1 MDSKFVL
8 NGFDSPIIEA
18 GIDNLS
24 LYDKGSLKS
33 DMNPVIAATTKVEFP
48 LPLNPKNLFLPLMD
62 KESAQ
67 PPSISFMEES
77 APISLEPQDLLEAN
91 FSCME
96 SPIKDLPLSTP
107 SKKSSPS
114 KIGLEI
120 SPLVMWIMIFNPLL
134 VIMKTFPK

>member
-1 MDSKFVL
+1 MDSKFGL

-18 GIDNLS
+18 GIDNLP
-24 LYDKGSLKS
+24 LYDNHANLALPTLDKGSLKS
-33 DMNPVIAATTKVEFP
+33 DMNHVIAATTKVEFP
-48 LPLNPKNLFLPLMD
+48 LPLNPKNLFLPFMD

-67 PPSISFMEES
+67 PPLISFMEES
-77 APISLEPQDLLEAN
+77 GPISLEPQDLLEAN

-120 SPLVMWIMIFNPLL
+120 SPLVM
-134 VIMKTFPK
+134 